1 MDDLD
6 SSDSGFNGI
15 DKLNPPQNREDNYL
29 TFTLPQ
35 LRLKQVSLVTS
46 GRGPITG
53 TPILTDISFEVFQS
67 DRVALIGPSGA
78 GKTSLLR
85 LLNRLSEP
93 TAGSIYLEN
102 QDYQKIPVLQLR
114 RQVMLVPQEPKLL
127 GMTVQQALA
136 YPLTLQQLPQRQIQ
150 ERVDACREQLHIPG
164 DWLERTE
171 LQLSVGQR
179 QLVAIARALVIQPKI
194 LLLDEPTSALDAGL
208 ASHVLGVLAD
218 LALKDKIAI
227 LMVNHQLD
235 MAQLF
240 CNRVLYLQG
249 GQLLQDAPV
258 AQIDWKQLRENL
270 VKKSEQAS
278 QDWF

>member
-6 SSDSGFNGI
+6 SSNSRFDHAE
-15 DKLNPPQNREDNYL
+15 DLNHPQSSKDNYQ
-29 TFTLPQ
+29 TSTSPQ
-35 LRLKQVSLVTS
+35 LQLKQVSLVS
-46 GRGPITG
+46 SLKGVITG
-53 TPILTDISFEVFQS
+53 TPILTDISFEVFQG
-67 DRVALIGPSGA
+67 DCLAIIGPSGA

-93 TAGSIYLEN
+93 TSGRIYLEN

-114 RQVMLVPQEPKLL
+114 RQVMLVAQEPKLL
-127 GMTVQQALA
+127 GMTVEQALA
-136 YPLTLQQLPQRQIQ
+136 YPLTLQKLPKQQIQ
-150 ERVDACREQLHIPG
+150 QRLDTYRAQLHIPSE
-164 DWLERTE
+164 WLDRTE

-208 ASHVLGVLAD
+208 ASHVLGVLAN
-218 LALKDKIAI
+218 LAVKDKMTI

-235 MAQLF
+235 MAQRF
-240 CNRVLYLQG
+240 CTRMLYLQE

-258 AQIDWKQLRENL
+258 SQINWEQLRDTL
-270 VKKSEQAS
+270 VQAEAQAS
-278 QDWF
+278 QEWL

>member
-15 DKLNPPQNREDNYL
+15 DKLNHPQSREDNYL
-29 TFTLPQ
+29 TPTSPQ

-150 ERVDACREQLHIPG
+150 ERLDACREQLHIPG
-164 DWLERTE
+164 EWLERTE

-218 LALKDKIAI
+218 LALKDKMAI

-240 CNRVLYLQG
+240 CTRVLYLQG
-249 GQLLQDAPV
+249 GQLLQDTPV
-258 AQIDWKQLRENL
+258 PQIDWKQLREHL
-270 VKKSEQAS
+270 VQAEAQAS
-278 QDWF
+278 QEWL